1 MMARLRLVIGRE
13 LMAKVL
19 ARAEQLWP
27 GEGMRAVVRYVEDTI
42 RRYAQ
47 FHNAIHRHRGK

>member
-1 MMARLRLVIGRE
+1 MARLRLVIGRE